1 MSRLSHFGLIVWSV
15 SCLAAAPS
23 ADRQAATI
31 LGRLPLRF
39 EANQG
44 QWSGDVQYAA
54 HSGPYTL
61 RLTPHGSSLT
71 LGAHTVEMSLL
82 GARPDPRLE
91 GVDPLATRTDYYVG
105 ARDRWRASVPPFS
118 RVRYNGVY
126 PGVDLVYYGN
136 RSQLEYDFVLAP
148 GADPRAIRMRFQ
160 GADAVRISDDGDL
173 IVDGMVQKRPVIYQ
187 DGPRREIAGRYVL
200 LGRNTVGVKVGQ
212 YDRSR
217 QLVIDPVLTYL
228 SYLGGSSTDR
238 INCAKVVGNRLFIAG
253 QTANADLPSTDSAY
267 ASKNGGFTDI
277 FVAVIDVT
285 PGAGFPLQ
293 YFTYLGGGGVDIPL
307 AMDVDPKGVV
317 YLGGSTTSTNFP
329 LGGAVPQV
337 TGAATTVDGFVLQ
350 LFPDVGGTDALL
362 FATYL
367 GGATGDD
374 VVNGIAVGPDGM
386 AYVIGTTKSS
396 DFPVTGDAY
405 QTSQWGPSDAFI
417 TKIDPVA
424 GVFVYSTY
432 LGGESNDDG
441 RAILVGPNG
450 LVYFAASTTS
460 DNFPMAGFQ
469 VFGSRLGRQNA
480 VTGVMDLTKA
490 TDKGL
495 RYSTFY
501 GGSGVD
507 EARAMAFDAK
517 GRIILTGYTLSTDL
531 AVTPDAMQN
540 SPGGNGDAFV
550 AVIDPSKPF
559 AQGLVY
565 GTYFGG
571 SHGEVA
577 YGVGSDAKGNI
588 YLTGYTLSPDMPVTG
603 SVPQGDWGKGV
614 DVFVASITPG
624 IIGRG
629 ALNYSTYLGGSGTYV
644 PTGLTVGADGSVYV
658 VGYGGSG
665 LPMTDNA
672 NQGPAGG
679 GSDGFIAILK

>member
-1 MSRLSHFGLIVWSV
+1 MSRLSLFGLIVWSV

-44 QWSGDVQYAA
+44 QWSGDVQFAA
-54 HSGPYTL
+54 HSGPYSL
-61 RLTPHGSSLT
+61 RLTPRGSSLT
-71 LGAHTVEMSLL
+71 LGSHTVEMSLL
-82 GARPDPRLE
+82 GARTAPRLE
-91 GVDPLATRTDYYVG
+91 GVDPVPMRTDYYIG
-105 ARDRWRASVPPFS
+105 ARDRWRANVPTFS

-148 GADPRAIRMRFQ
+148 GADPRAIRMRFR
-160 GADAVRISDDGDL
+160 GAEDVRISQDGDL

-187 DGPRREIAGRYVL
+187 DAPRREIAGSYVL
-200 LGRNTVGVKVGQ
+200 LGRNTVGVKVGP

-228 SYLGGSSTDR
+228 SYFGGSSTDR

-253 QTANADLPSTDSAY
+253 QTANADLPATDNSY
-267 ASKNGGFTDI
+267 ANTSGGFTDI

-293 YFTYLGGGGVDIPL
+293 YFTYLGGSGIDIPL

-337 TGAATTVDGFVLQ
+337 NGAATTVDGFVLQ
-350 LFPDVGGTDALL
+350 LFPDVGGKDALL
-362 FATYL
+362 FGTYL
-367 GGATGDD
+367 GGSTGDD

-405 QTSQWGPSDAFI
+405 QASQWGPSDAFI

-424 GVFVYSTY
+424 GKFVYSTY
-432 LGGESNDDG
+432 LGGEGNDDG
-441 RAILVGPNG
+441 RTILVGPTG
-450 LVYFAASTTS
+450 LVYFAASTRS

-469 VFGSRLGRQNA
+469 IFGSRLGTQN
-480 VTGVMDLTKA
+480 VTAGVMDLTKA
-490 TDKGL
+490 ADKGL
-495 RYSTFY
+495 IYSTFY
-501 GGSGVD
+501 GGTGID
-507 EARAMAFDAK
+507 EVRAMAFDSK

-577 YGVGSDAKGNI
+577 YGVGGDAKGNI
-588 YLTGYTLSPDMPVTG
+588 YLTGYTLSPDMPITG

-624 IIGRG
+624 VIGRG
-629 ALNYSTYLGGSGTYV
+629 ALNYSTYLGGTGTYV
-644 PTGLTVGADGSVYV
+644 PTGLSVGSDGSVYV
-658 VGYGGSG
+658 VGYANSG

-672 NQGPAGG
+672 NQGPAG
-679 GSDGFIAILK
+679 STDGFIAILK

>member
-1 MSRLSHFGLIVWSV
+1 MSRLSLFGLIVWSV

-31 LGRLPLRF
+31 LRRLPLRF

-44 QWSGDVQYAA
+44 QWSGDVQFAA
-54 HSGPYTL
+54 HSGPYSL
-61 RLTPHGSSLT
+61 RLGARGSSLT
-71 LGAHTVEMSLL
+71 LGSHTVEMSLL
-82 GARPDPRLE
+82 GSSATPRIE
-91 GVDPLATRTDYYVG
+91 GVDPVAMRTDYYIG
-105 ARDRWRASVPPFS
+105 SRDRWRTKVPTFS
-118 RVRYNGVY
+118 RVRYSGVY
-126 PGVDLVYYGN
+126 PGVDLLYYGN

-148 GADPRAIRMRFQ
+148 GADPRAIRMRFH
-160 GADAVRISDDGDL
+160 GAEALRISEDGDL

-187 DGPRREIAGRYVL
+187 DSPRREIAGHYVL
-200 LGRNTVGVKVGQ
+200 LGRNTVGVKVGA

-253 QTANADLPSTDSAY
+253 QTANAELTPTDNAY
-267 ASKNGGFTDI
+267 ANTSGGFTDI

-293 YFTYLGGGGVDIPL
+293 YFTYIGGGGIDIPL

-317 YLGGSTTSTNFP
+317 YLGGSTTSSNFP

-337 TGAATTVDGFVLQ
+337 TGATTTVDGFVLQ
-350 LFPDVGGTDALL
+350 LFPDVGGKDALL
-362 FATYL
+362 FGTYI
-367 GGATGDD
+367 GGSTGDD

-405 QTSQWGPSDAFI
+405 QANQWGPSDAFI

-424 GVFVYSTY
+424 GKFVYSTY
-432 LGGESNDDG
+432 LGGENNDDG
-441 RAILVGPNG
+441 RTILVDAKG
-450 LVYFAASTTS
+450 LVYFGASTRS

-469 VFGSRLGRQNA
+469 VFGSRLGTQNVVA
-480 VTGVMDLTKA
+480 GVMDLTKA
-490 TDKGL
+490 ADKGL
-495 RYSTFY
+495 LYSTFY
-501 GGSGVD
+501 GGTGVD
-507 EARAMAFDAK
+507 EVRAMAFDAK
-517 GRIILTGYTLSTDL
+517 GRMILTGYTLSTDL
-531 AVTPDAMQN
+531 AVTGDAMQN

-550 AVIDPSKPF
+550 AVIDPTKPF

-577 YGVGSDAKGNI
+577 YGVGADAKGNI

-629 ALNYSTYLGGSGTYV
+629 ALNYSTYLGGTGTYV
-644 PTGLTVGADGSVYV
+644 PTGLTVGGDGSVYV
-658 VGYGGSG
+658 VGYANSG

-672 NQGPAGG
+672 NQGPAG
-679 GSDGFIAILK
+679 STDGFIAILK